1 MGGAR
6 PLACVCAA
14 LAFACAAFGE
24 QVNVRY
30 GGRLS
35 FSESCIDIHPV
46 AFPASEWRQ
55 VDGTGESRPLADGSV
70 PFEFR
75 MDNADS
81 VDVQGALNCCAN
93 TNGTLSVKYSFRA
106 VRDVA
111 LNSIGLYVT
120 VMPDDFAG
128 GRADLDGRS
137 ESIPLDGL
145 LGKSG
150 DIVVGRC
157 SRAELTGAQGR
168 RLLLDFDA
176 PVFSRVRDE
185 RRTRG
190 YANLTLWVE
199 VPNVRK
205 LAPGEECSISMSV
218 DCGRML
224 VPHITE
230 KPYRVSAE
238 NGWTPV
244 AFSSDVTPG
253 SALDFSSMRGTERPA
268 GRHGRI
274 VVRNGHFEFEQSPGV
289 ARRFFGVNL
298 CNDANYPPTME
309 VARALAARLAR
320 NGYNAVRIHHH
331 DSPMVSR
338 SNDGLKVN
346 AEMRRRFDMLVAA
359 CVEEGLYLT
368 TDFYVSRWIAL
379 PAVGR
384 NEPGLM
390 PNGDFKSLVCVDKLV
405 FWNYIRFVRD
415 FMTRVNPYTG
425 RSLAEEPALAFVSL
439 VNEGNHGNN
448 MGIYRKYP
456 EWGAA
461 WKSWLEAKRKG
472 DPRMADVPDEI
483 PNGVADDT
491 PASHAF
497 ARFLAD
503 CETAFV
509 GRMRR
514 ILADEMKCPVLLSNM
529 NFGYGV
535 QPDEFRPVREV
546 AYDYVDEHYYVG
558 HPLGIFKG
566 RSFPSAMAPDGGNSG
581 NPLRGGARGAVRLGE
596 RAVAGKPYVVTE
608 YNWCHP
614 CRYRGACGLAVGAR
628 AASCDWSG
636 IWRFAWASD
645 MQAVT
650 NAQQRTLSVFDIA
663 VDPLAQAA
671 DRATA
676 ALYLRGDLAKGRH
689 SFRPEDGAIAIDA
702 PCTSG
707 GAAERGVVMAGSLA
721 ADIGDDF
728 ASVWATTLDD
738 LPFAATR
745 RILLTHL
752 TDVQN
757 EGAAFDDDG
766 LAFCLSG
773 GEPGRMMRNGRA
785 RISIAVPPGDW
796 SVWALGATGDRR
808 RRVPAV
814 WRDGRLRFA
823 ADVAADPANATWCY
837 ELVR

>member
-1 MGGAR
+1 MR
-6 PLACVCAA
+6 HVCLVAA
-14 LAFACAAFGE
+14 LALACAASGE
-24 QVNVRY
+24 RVDVRY

-35 FSESCIDIHPV
+35 FGESCVNIHPV
-46 AFPASEWRQ
+46 AFSSSGWKQ
-55 VDGTGESRPLADGSV
+55 IDGTGESRPAPDGSV
-70 PFEFR
+70 PFDFR
-75 MDNADS
+75 MDGADT
-81 VDVQGALNCCAN
+81 VDIQGSLDCRAN
-93 TNGTLSVKYSFRA
+93 TNGTLAVRYSFRA

-111 LNSIGLYVT
+111 LNSIGLYIT
-120 VMPDDFAG
+120 VMPDDFVG
-128 GRADLDGRS
+128 GRVGIDGNT
-137 ESIPLDGL
+137 EPIPRDGHVS
-145 LGKSG
+145 KSG
-150 DIVVGRC
+150 DIVAGKC

-168 RLLLDFDA
+168 RLLLKFDA
-176 PVFSRVRDE
+176 PVFLRVRDE

-190 YANLTLWVE
+190 YANLTLWAE
-199 VPNVRK
+199 AFQVRK
-205 LAPGEECSISMSV
+205 LASGEECFISMTV
-218 DCGRML
+218 DCGHML
-224 VPHITE
+224 APHVTE

-244 AFSSDVTPG
+244 AFSSDVTHG

-268 GRHGRI
+268 GKHGRV
-274 VVRNGHFEFEQSPGV
+274 VVRNGHFEFEKSLGV
-289 ARRFFGVNL
+289 VRRFFGVNL

-331 DSPMVSR
+331 DSPMVSK

-384 NEPGLM
+384 NVPGLM
-390 PNGDFKSLVCVDKLV
+390 PNGDFKSLVCVDEHV
-405 FWNYIRFVRD
+405 FGNYIRFVRD
-415 FMTRVNPYTG
+415 FMTRVNPFTG
-425 RSLAEEPALAFVSL
+425 RSLADEPALAFVSL

-456 EWGAA
+456 EWGEA
-461 WKSWLEAKRKG
+461 WKTWLESERI
-472 DPRMADVPDEI
+472 DNPRMADVSDEI
-483 PNGVADDT
+483 PGGIVDGS
-491 PASHAF
+491 PAAHAF

-503 CETAFV
+503 RETAFV
-509 GRMRR
+509 GRMRK
-514 ILADEMKCPVLLSNM
+514 ILTEEMKCSVLLSNM

-535 QPDEFRPVREV
+535 QPDEFRRVREGS
-546 AYDYVDEHYYVG
+546 YDYVDEHYYVG

-566 RSFPSAMAPDGGNSG
+566 RRFPSAMAPDGGNSG

-596 RAVAGKPYVVTE
+596 RAVAGKPYTVTE
-608 YNWCHP
+608 YNWCYP

-636 IWRFAWASD
+636 MWRFAWASD
-645 MQAVT
+645 MQGVT
-650 NAQQRTLSVFDIA
+650 NAQNKTLNVFDIA

-689 SFRPEDGAIAIDA
+689 CFRPEDGAITVDA

-707 GAAERGVVMAGSLA
+707 GVAERGIIMAGALA
-721 ADIGDDF
+721 ADIGEGF
-728 ASVWATTLDD
+728 ASVWATTLDG

-745 RILLTHL
+745 RILLSHL

-757 EGAAFDDDG
+757 EGAVFDDDG
-766 LAFCLSG
+766 LSVQLLG
-773 GEPGRMMRNGRA
+773 GGVRRMMRNGRA
-785 RISIAVPPGDW
+785 RMSLAVASGDW
-796 SVWALGATGDRR
+796 SVWTLDASGMRR
-808 RRVPAV
+808 RRVPST
-814 WRDGRLRFA
+814 WRDGRLRFV
-823 ADVAADPANATWCY
+823 ADVAADSTNATWCY